1 MDPTGDSL
9 IRLSIGLTAHRDLVL
24 HEEPALRAAV
34 RAFLEGL
41 RRDFPQLPLRLV
53 TALAEGGD
61 QLAAQEAVALGVEL
75 LVPLPMEQAEYERD
89 FQDPQALARFRQL
102 IAKADVRVLPMMRG
116 SSLDD
121 IVRRGEDRNR
131 QYAQQGMF
139 VSSHCQVLLALWD
152 GNPSTATGGTAQAVE
167 FHLHN
172 VMSSLSVD
180 QVAPNLLADDESDLI
195 YHIGCSRRVGSKG
208 MPPRIVPLACR
219 WLTVAGASDA
229 GAGMPAH
236 YRHVF
241 GQMEQFN
248 LDMQRYSA
256 RILTE
261 PSPLFKGELPGEP
274 PASARVIERQFS
286 AADWLALHFQHRV
299 RGSLLCTHV
308 IAALMGI
315 AFIAFSDSRS
325 GRWYAGAFLTL
336 FVLGLLLAMMARRRQ
351 WQRKYLDYRG
361 LAEGLRVQFYWRM
374 AGVEIPA
381 NSSLG
386 YDSFLQKQDVDLS
399 WIRHA
404 MRGVGLMQDSQFES
418 GPGWLDWVIRH
429 WVGDAVGNGGQ
440 LEYFRTG
447 SRQRARAFWLT
458 SRIGDLALLGG
469 LLGATALVLGGA
481 RLSSPVQQSLVLAMG
496 LLPLLSGIREAY
508 SYKKAD
514 KELIKQFRFM
524 CRLFESCRERLAR
537 SRSHAETRKLL
548 LALGGACLEE
558 HAEWILLHR
567 ERPLENAPVA

>member
-9 IRLSIGLTAHRDLVL
+9 IRLSIGLTAHRDLAA

-34 RAFLEGL
+34 RGFLEGL

-61 QLAAQEAVALGVEL
+61 QLAAEEAVALGVEL
-75 LVPLPMEQAEYERD
+75 LVPLPMKQAEYERD

-139 VSSHCQVLLALWD
+139 VSSHCQILLALWD

-208 MPPRIVPLACR
+208 MPPRIAPLACR
-219 WLTVAGASDA
+219 WLTVAGTSDA
-229 GAGMPAH
+229 SAGMPAH

-256 RILTE
+256 RILAE
-261 PSPLFKGELPGEP
+261 PSPLFEGELPGEP
-274 PASARVIERQFS
+274 PASARIIEGQFS

-404 MRGVGLMQDSQFES
+404 MRGVGLLQDSQFES

-429 WVGDAVGNGGQ
+429 WVGDAAGNGGQ

>member
-9 IRLSIGLTAHRDLVL
+9 IRLSIGLTAHRDLVA

-34 RAFLEGL
+34 RGFLKGL
-41 RRDFPQLPLRLV
+41 RRDFPHLPLRLV

-61 QLAAQEAVALGVEL
+61 QLAAEEAVALGVAL

-89 FQDPQALARFRQL
+89 FEDPQALARFRQL

-116 SSLDD
+116 SSLED
-121 IVRRGEDRNR
+121 ILRRGEDRNR

-139 VSSHCQVLLALWD
+139 VSSHCQILLALWD

-208 MPPRIVPLACR
+208 MPPRITPLECR

-229 GAGMPAH
+229 SAGMPAH

-248 LDMQRYSA
+248 LDVQRYSP
-256 RILTE
+256 RILAR
-261 PSPLFKGELPGEP
+261 PSPLFEGELPGEP
-274 PASARVIERQFS
+274 PASARIIERQFS
-286 AADWLALHFQHRV
+286 AADWLALHFQQRV
-299 RGSLLCTHV
+299 RGSLLSTHV

-325 GRWYAGAFLTL
+325 GRWYAAAFLGL
-336 FVLGLLLAMMARRRQ
+336 FVIGLLLAMMARRRQ

-404 MRGVGLMQDSQFES
+404 MRGVGLLHDPQFES
-418 GPGWLDWVIRH
+418 SPAWLDWVIRH
-429 WVGDAVGNGGQ
+429 WVGDAAGKGGQ

-524 CRLFESCRERLAR
+524 CRLFESCRERLDR
-537 SRSHAETRKLL
+537 SRSDAETRKLL

>member
-1 MDPTGDSL
+1 M
-9 IRLSIGLTAHRDLVL
+9 
-24 HEEPALRAAV
+24 
-34 RAFLEGL
+34 
-41 RRDFPQLPLRLV
+41 
-53 TALAEGGD
+53 
-61 QLAAQEAVALGVEL
+61 
-75 LVPLPMEQAEYERD
+75 PLPMEQAEYERD

-139 VSSHCQVLLALWD
+139 VSSHCQILLALWD

-229 GAGMPAH
+229 SAGMPAH

-256 RILTE
+256 RILAE

-429 WVGDAVGNGGQ
+429 WVGDAAGNGGQ